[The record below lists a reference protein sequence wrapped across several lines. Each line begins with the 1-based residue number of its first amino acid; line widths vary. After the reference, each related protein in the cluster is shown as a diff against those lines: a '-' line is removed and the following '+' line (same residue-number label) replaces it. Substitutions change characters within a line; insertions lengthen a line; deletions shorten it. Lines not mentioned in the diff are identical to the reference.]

1 MLPFSTPKSF
11 LGGLQ
16 PLDEKEIYWFIFAG
30 DQLLVSSDTKE
41 LPFHHQFSLLRSLY
55 IGTLEDRNLFACD
68 VIEGSLAPEGW
79 IWVRLRDL
87 HSILNAD
94 HYSIAGRAMQLI
106 EWDRTHTYCGC
117 CGSLTF
123 VREKERC
130 RECSSC
136 GHLAYPK
143 IAPVIMVLVTK
154 GKEIL
159 LARSP
164 HFPEKMYSVLAGF
177 VDPGET
183 LEQCVEREVFEEV
196 GVKVKNIRYFDSQS
210 WPFSR
215 SLMIGYI
222 CDWEEGEICI
232 DPLEIESAAWFDQ
245 DHLPDIPTSLS
256 LARSLIDHY
265 LLKQLL

>member
-1 MLPFSTPKSF
+1 MIPFSSPEFFIGK
-11 LGGLQ
+11 LRHQ
-16 PLDEKEIYWFIFAG
+16 EEKEVHWFIFAG
-30 DQLLVSSDTKE
+30 DELLVSTDKTEIPSE
-41 LPFHHQFSLLRSLY
+41 HSFSLLRSLY
-55 IGTLEDRNLFACD
+55 IGTLKNKHLFACD
-68 VIEGSLAPEGW
+68 VENGSPAPQGW
-79 IWVRLRDL
+79 AWIKLKDL
-87 HSILNAD
+87 HNILNAD
-94 HYSIAGRAMQLI
+94 HYSVAGRALQLV

-123 VREKERC
+123 QRKEERC
-130 RECSSC
+130 KECPSC

-143 IAPVIMVLVTK
+143 IAPAIMALVRK
-154 GKEIL
+154 GNQIL

-183 LEQCVEREVFEEV
+183 LEQCVVREVFEEV
-196 GVKVKNIRYFDSQS
+196 GIKVKNVSYFGSQP

-215 SLMIGYI
+215 SLMIGFT

-232 DPLEIESAAWFDQ
+232 DPLEIEDAAWFDQ

-256 LARSLIDHY
+256 LARSLIDSMSNS
-265 LLKQLL
+265 